1 MKIFGKTDIG
11 VVRTMNQDSFEFGK
25 LGENAFFAVLCDGM
39 GGANAGDVASKT
51 AVDIIVNLMKT
62 NYKPTMTQNSIKTML
77 TTSITNANA
86 KIFTMAHKDELLFGM
101 GTTVIAAVVVNNS
114 VFLAHV
120 GDSRAYIINSVYAFQ
135 LTRDHSMVQY
145 LVEQGKLTA
154 KQAKNHPE
162 KNIIT
167 RALGVE
173 KKVDIDYLETTVSPG
188 EILLL
193 CTDGL
198 TNLVEGSEIK
208 KIANEFGA
216 ENSVDEFIK
225 LANSRGGSD
234 NITII
239 TLS

>member
-1 MKIFGKTDIG
+1 MEIYGKSDIG
-11 VVRTMNQDSFEFGK
+11 MVRQQNQDAFNFERLEDNVFY
-25 LGENAFFAVLCDGM
+25 AVVCDGM
-39 GGANAGDVASKT
+39 GGASGGDVATKT
-51 AVDIIVNLMKT
+51 AVEIISGIIKKNFRDNMGL
-62 NYKPTMTQNSIKTML
+62 NSIKTML
-77 TTSITNANA
+77 TTAITQANI
-86 KIFTMAHKDELLFGM
+86 KIFNLSKTDEKLFGM
-101 GTTVIAAVVVNNS
+101 GTTVIAAIVIKNA

-173 KKVDIDYLETTVSPG
+173 KKVDIDYLETTMADG
-188 EILLL
+188 DILLI

-198 TNLVEGSEIK
+198 SNQIEGSEIK
-208 KIANEFGA
+208 KISNEYGA
-216 ENSVDEFIK
+216 GESLDRMIK
-225 LANSRGGSD
+225 LANSRGGPD
-234 NITII
+234 NITAVA
-239 TLS
+239 LA